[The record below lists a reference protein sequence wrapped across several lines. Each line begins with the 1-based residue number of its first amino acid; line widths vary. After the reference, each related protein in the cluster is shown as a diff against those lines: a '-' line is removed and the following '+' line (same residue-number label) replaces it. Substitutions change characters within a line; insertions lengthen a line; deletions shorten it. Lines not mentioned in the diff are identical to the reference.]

1 MVDVWCAQSLIHV
14 QLYDPTDCS
23 PLGSS
28 VHGIFQAGILEWVAV
43 SFSRGSS
50 RPRDWTHV
58 SCIGRQVL
66 HHWAIREAP
75 YRCGVLSNKGQKT
88 SLSQELEA
96 MVSGTASPQSPSV
109 SARGK
114 KSFPSRI
121 TGLIQA
127 FCFKKSFPFQK
138 YPPFWCIN
146 ITLL

>member
-1 MVDVWCAQSLIHV
+1 MLCYVLSHV
-14 QLYDPTDCS
+14 QLCDLMDCS
-23 PLGSS
+23 PPGSS
-28 VHGIFQAGILEWVAV
+28 AHEIFQARILEWVAI